1 MHCGETEEEAREEGE
16 PSIMA
21 GYKSL
26 IDRLEGSPNARRRA
40 EAEEV
45 KRATYDDVIRD
56 KVIVGDPDIVVERLK
71 ELEAELAIDGILF
84 ELNFGAAIPAET
96 MMRSLK
102 LICHEV
108 MPKFK

>member
-1 MHCGETEEEAREEGE
+1 DARVEGE

-40 EAEEV
+40 EGEEG
-45 KRATYDDVIRD
+45 KRATYDGVIRD
-56 KVIVGDPDIVVERLK
+56 KGIVGGPDTGLDPLK
-71 ELEAELAIDGILF
+71 ELEAELGGDGSLF
-84 ELNFGAAIPAET
+84 ELNFGAAIPAEV

-108 MPKFK
+108 MPKFA